1 MKPAPFFYHR
11 PGTVAE
17 AIDALSRLV
26 DAKLLAGG
34 QSLMPMMN
42 FRYAT
47 PANVV
52 DLNRVP
58 ELAGIAE
65 DGDALVIGAM
75 TRQREIKD
83 SALVAARCPLL
94 AEALHHVGHVQTRN
108 RGTLGGSLAHL
119 DPAAELPGVLL
130 AHDAVLE
137 IRGSDGAR
145 SVPMSQWTL
154 GYMTPALE
162 PEELLVRVRVR
173 TWPPGH
179 GFGFSEIARRHGD
192 FAMAGA
198 GALVQMDG
206 ESIGRCA
213 IALIGV
219 DDGPVRLGAA
229 EALLAGNVPTPDVRQ
244 AAAQEALDVP
254 GMEDVHASA
263 AYRRKIAAVVTR
275 RALDRAL
282 VQARGRAS
290 GS

>member
-1 MKPAPFFYHR
+1 MKPAPFSYHR
-11 PGTVAE
+11 PKTVADV
-17 AIDALSRLV
+17 IDALSELE

-42 FRYAT
+42 FRYVM
-47 PANVV
+47 PAHVV

-58 ELAGIAE
+58 KLVGITR
-65 DGDALVIGAM
+65 DGDTLVIGAM

-83 SALVAARCPLL
+83 SPLVAACCPLL

-108 RGTLGGSLAHL
+108 RGTLGGSLVHL

-130 AHDAVLE
+130 ALDAVLE
-137 IRGSDGAR
+137 VEGRDGAR

-154 GYMTPALE
+154 GYMTPALG
-162 PEELLVRVRVR
+162 PDELLMGVRIPA
-173 TWPPGH
+173 WPPGH
-179 GFGFSEIARRHGD
+179 GFGFSEVARRHGD

-206 ESIGRCA
+206 ELIRRCA

-219 DDGPVRLGAA
+219 DDGPVRLDAA
-229 EALLAGNVPTPDVRQ
+229 EALLTGNAPTPGLLDS
-244 AAAQEALDVP
+244 AAWTARDIP
-254 GMEDVHASA
+254 GIEDVHASA
-263 AYRRKIAAVVTR
+263 AYRRKIAAVVAR

-282 VQARGRAS
+282 PRARGEAP
-290 GS
+290 GP